1 MNSRQKGARGE
12 RLWRDQLRENGWDAR
27 RGQQFSGGAESPDV
41 VCESLGWLHQEVK
54 CVERLNIEDAMAQAR
69 RDAQGKVPMPGA
81 SKAPAWDRLE
91 GLFEQRVAQALER
104 MGWADP
110 ARIAK
115 LEQRI
120 AELEQHL
127 SAKAPAR
134 KTATK
139 AATPR
144 KPRNG

>member
-69 RDAQGKVPMPGA
+69 RDGRPVRARGLSEHYREIFRITRLSDFITLEDGA
-81 SKAPAWDRLE
+81 PDAAPA
-91 GLFEQRVAQALER
+91 A
-104 MGWADP
+104 
-110 ARIAK
+110 
-115 LEQRI
+115 
-120 AELEQHL
+120 
-127 SAKAPAR
+127 
-134 KTATK
+134 
-139 AATPR
+139 
-144 KPRNG
+144 